1 NSIPMVFEK
10 EDDIM
15 KYRTI
20 FRLYVKTGMRRN
32 ELLDLN
38 VDDIDIV
45 KGKIIVRKTKNRDV
59 KVIEMDNDIKKML
72 SEYLNH
78 FKYESGDLFRDRR
91 RGKKI
96 YRETLS
102 YVFKKIKAKANLPRE
117 FKVHSF
123 RRYFIN
129 TLRRNGV
136 DLVIIQR
143 LAGHRKIGTTE
154 GYCNIAKEEKI
165 KAIETIKVK

>member
-1 NSIPMVFEK
+1 MVFEK

-72 SEYLNH
+72 SEYL
-78 FKYESGDLFRDRR
+78 
-91 RGKKI
+91 
-96 YRETLS
+96 
-102 YVFKKIKAKANLPRE
+102 
-117 FKVHSF
+117 
-123 RRYFIN
+123 
-129 TLRRNGV
+129 
-136 DLVIIQR
+136 
-143 LAGHRKIGTTE
+143 
-154 GYCNIAKEEKI
+154 
-165 KAIETIKVK
+165 